1 MPTKDIKSA
10 ASGMAALAICESL
23 LLALIDGKVLAP
35 LEVSGLL
42 ADAAAAHPNAPQV
55 VALIR
60 SDQKICFG
68 SRTLFAHVA
77 TNVTR
82 FSSTVRHRL
91 AGAAAHSC

>member
-10 ASGMAALAICESL
+10 APGMAALAICESL

-55 VALIR
+55 VALIDR
-60 SDQKICFG
+60 IRKSASAAQPC
-68 SRTLFAHVA
+68 SRT
-77 TNVTR
+77 
-82 FSSTVRHRL
+82 
-91 AGAAAHSC
+91 